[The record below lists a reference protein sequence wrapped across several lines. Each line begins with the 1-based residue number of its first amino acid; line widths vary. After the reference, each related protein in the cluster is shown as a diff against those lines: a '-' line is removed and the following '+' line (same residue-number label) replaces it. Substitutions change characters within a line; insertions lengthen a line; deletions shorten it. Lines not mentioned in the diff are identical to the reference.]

1 MPPISSSL
9 TPTDAVHTAPAQAAE
24 PASSSGHKGGL
35 RPEPASDGT
44 HARTVRDFA
53 HPQLKLIRLLHEAA
67 EIEHALMAQYRH
79 LSGDF
84 PIGQHA
90 ETIAMLDADVVA
102 LLPGTDPHR

>member
-1 MPPISSSL
+1 MQSIQHQPRRRSRHRHRA
-9 TPTDAVHTAPAQAAE
+9 TRE
-24 PASSSGHKGGL
+24 GL

-102 LLPGTDPHR
+102 LLPGTEPHR